1 MRPSI
6 PNRFGPSSRGATLP
20 GEASRA
26 KIKRSI
32 SAFTFVEVMMASTVM
47 VLAIASSIIVLQQG
61 MRALDTA
68 RFTTLAGQILQSQ
81 MEKLRLLTWTQLT
94 NATSGPVAYSTF
106 TPDVASTASTQ
117 MNRFMV
123 GTDTNRCSQ
132 VIEAAP
138 GVLTSKM
145 MKITLTANWRGL
157 DGSPHTLSYVTYYG
171 QNGLSDFFYTT
182 N

>member
-1 MRPSI
+1 
-6 PNRFGPSSRGATLP
+6 
-20 GEASRA
+20 
-26 KIKRSI
+26 
-32 SAFTFVEVMMASTVM
+32 MMASTVM

-106 TPDVASTASTQ
+106 TPDVASTASSQ
-117 MNRFMV
+117 MNRFIV
-123 GTDTNRCSQ
+123 GTTTNRCSQ
-132 VIEAAP
+132 AIEAAP
-138 GVLTSKM
+138 GVLASKL
-145 MKITLTANWRGL
+145 MKITLTANWLGL
-157 DGSPHTLSYVTYYG
+157 DGRPHTLSYVTYYG